1 LGPRLKKPKPR
12 QAKNLEPQ
20 TRVAIKLAVRSC
32 DECCTARV
40 IPMILSDARVLAA
53 YVIFFSSYFVFAL
66 GKFPGLKIDRP
77 GAAIIGAVLMVAFR
91 IVSAREALW
100 SIDFSTIV
108 LLFSMTLIVA
118 HLHLGGFF
126 EWVADLTVFRLN
138 AHQLL
143 AAVVF
148 TSGVLSAFLVNDVV
162 CLVMTPFVVKVTRR
176 LDLKPVPYLLAL
188 ATASNIGSVAT
199 ITGNPQNM
207 LIGSVSQISYVGFF
221 AHLGPIALVGLVI
234 DWALLHWIYLRHVP
248 AGPVLSDA
256 TVGQSSQHRPRAKPV
271 VVLVIVLAGFIAGVP
286 AALMAAVG
294 AAVLLITRTTEPQ
307 LVYEEVDWG
316 LLVFFVG
323 LFIIVGGAEQAGLS
337 EKLLQPFGVWNL
349 HRIWVYSLLTAL
361 LSNVVS
367 NVPAVVL
374 LKSLV
379 PGFPNPD
386 TGWLTLAMAS
396 TLAGNLTITGSVA
409 NIIVVERAKPHAH
422 VGFSEYFRLG
432 LPLTVLTLT
441 WGIVWLSV
449 VR

>member
-1 LGPRLKKPKPR
+1 MQLSP
-12 QAKNLEPQ
+12 
-20 TRVAIKLAVRSC
+20 T
-32 DECCTARV
+32 
-40 IPMILSDARVLAA
+40 ILSDARGIAA
-53 YVIFFSSYFVFAL
+53 WIVFFCSYFVFAL

-91 IVSAREALW
+91 IMTAQEALRA
-100 SIDFSTIV
+100 IDFPTIV

-126 EWVADLTVFRLN
+126 EWVADLTVLRLN
-138 AHQLL
+138 ARQLL

-148 TSGVLSAFLVNDVV
+148 TSGILSAFLVNDVV
-162 CLVMTPFVVKVTRR
+162 CLVMTPFIIGVTRR
-176 LDLKPVPYLLAL
+176 LVLEPVPYLLAL

-207 LIGSVSQISYVGFF
+207 LIGSVSQIGYVDFLV
-221 AHLGPIALVGLVI
+221 HLGPVALVGLCL
-234 DWALLHWIYLRHVP
+234 DWALLHWLYLRVLRP
-248 AGPVLSDA
+248 APLPAVA
-256 TVGQSSQHRPRAKPV
+256 TVSPSRPHRPRLKPV
-271 VVLVIVLAGFIAGVP
+271 VVLGAVLAGFLSGVP
-286 AALMAAVG
+286 PALMAALG
-294 AAVLLITRTTEPQ
+294 AAALLITRTTEPR

-323 LFIIVGGAEQAGLS
+323 LFIIVGGAERAGLT
-337 EKLLQPFGVWNL
+337 ERLLQPFVAWNL
-349 HRIWVYSLLTAL
+349 HRIWIFSSLTAL
-361 LSNVVS
+361 LSNIVS

-379 PGFPNPD
+379 PGFPDPRL
-386 TGWLTLAMAS
+386 GWLTLAMSS

-409 NIIVVERAKPHAH
+409 NIIVVERARPDVQ
-422 VGFSEYFRLG
+422 VGFREYFRVG

-441 WGIVWLSV
+441 WGIIWLSV